1 MQCTLLQSAVNG
13 SMACN
18 VGYRMGCDA
27 RGIEGHT
34 LLRSRVE
41 AMGAD
46 SGEDKAFVAR
56 LSEVFARELF
66 QPMFQRA
73 PVMPADVRSLIAD
86 FRAKLDALDH
96 VIETAG
102 AGPRAYASGAAT
114 ARESA
119 GLPANDLGA
128 DDAGSDAG
136 EIDDIG
142 RNQRSRVRELVLLDA
157 LARETRPYSLQQLL
171 AALTQ
176 KGFSDSSG
184 AVVSQL
190 HRLKKL
196 GLINQPASGMYE
208 ITLDGLGHQ
217 RKLRASFG
225 ALVT

>member
-1 MQCTLLQSAVNG
+1 
-13 SMACN
+13 
-18 VGYRMGCDA
+18 
-27 RGIEGHT
+27 
-34 LLRSRVE
+34 
-41 AMGAD
+41 MGAD
-46 SGEDKAFVAR
+46 SGEERAFVER

-66 QPMFQRA
+66 QPMFRRA
-73 PVMPADVRSLIAD
+73 PESPSDVRALIAD

-102 AGPRAYASGAAT
+102 PGPRLQLNGASA
-114 ARESA
+114 AREPDKA
-119 GLPANDLGA
+119 A
-128 DDAGSDAG
+128 DEADADTG
-136 EIDDIG
+136 ELDDIG

-171 AALTQ
+171 AALAQ
-176 KGFSDSSG
+176 KGFQDTSG

-217 RKLRASFG
+217 RKLRTSFG